1 MHPVHI
7 SHARGQL
14 SCQKPTTANRRRSLS
29 MLRREFFTWSMIVL
43 SSIQNTDYDE
53 PMDLLFAVTGVQE
66 KTSLLLCTTALFI
79 HAASCYCAT
88 QPYDMQLHPNSDLTS
103 LPTSGGPIASSPCCI
118 AASVWH
124 PTEYITT
131 TYVAMYVQYYF
142 ALPHARIR
150 QPLRSILVRD
160 ELTAR
165 QDNFSSREEKPS
177 KLPPGLIVANKV
189 GHGRE
194 KKCPLGATW
203 AHACRLPFWLQISP
217 LTMPF

>member
-1 MHPVHI
+1 MHLCICASSAHFTC
-7 SHARGQL
+7 AR
-14 SCQKPTTANRRRSLS
+14 PTLMPKTNHSQQARSLS
-29 MLRREFFTWSMIVL
+29 MLRRQFFTWLMIVL

-53 PMDLLFAVTGVQE
+53 PMDLLFVIKGVQE
-66 KTSLLLCTTALFI
+66 KKPTLMHHRFVHIYNYTR
-79 HAASCYCAT
+79 

-142 ALPHARIR
+142 ALSHARIR

-160 ELTAR
+160 ELTA
-165 QDNFSSREEKPS
+165 
-177 KLPPGLIVANKV
+177 
-189 GHGRE
+189 
-194 KKCPLGATW
+194 
-203 AHACRLPFWLQISP
+203 
-217 LTMPF
+217 